1 MASQIY
7 CKVDRHFSV
16 HQRLYLTTCLSRFVD
31 WFVGLENGEESFRLD
46 KDLGLFTHLILPPL
60 DADMDSGHTVSLH
73 WGYLQY
79 EKQKNGSLVELLQS
93 SSPLTKV
100 CLSD

>member
-31 WFVGLENGEESFRLD
+31 WFVCLENGEESFGLD
-46 KDLGLFTHLILPPL
+46 QNLGLFTHLILPPL
-60 DADMDSGHTVSLH
+60 DANMYSGHTVSLH
-73 WGYLQY
+73 CRYLY
-79 EKQKNGSLVELLQS
+79 NMKNRTMDVSLAPNHSLALL
-93 SSPLTKV
+93 TV
-100 CLSD
+100 V